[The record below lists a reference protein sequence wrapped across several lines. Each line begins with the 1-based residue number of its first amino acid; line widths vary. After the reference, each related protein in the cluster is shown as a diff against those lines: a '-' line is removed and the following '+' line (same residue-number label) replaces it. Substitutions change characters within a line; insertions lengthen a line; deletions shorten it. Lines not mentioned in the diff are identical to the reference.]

1 MMPTIVTKTPK
12 SASMTQY
19 SMVGSGVIPAA
30 AFIPTFQPIKATNI
44 TFGPGA
50 PCAIATDDVNW

>member
-12 SASMTQY
+12 SASMTAY
-19 SMVGSGVIPAA
+19 KTVGSGDMLAA

-44 TFGPGA
+44 TLGPGA